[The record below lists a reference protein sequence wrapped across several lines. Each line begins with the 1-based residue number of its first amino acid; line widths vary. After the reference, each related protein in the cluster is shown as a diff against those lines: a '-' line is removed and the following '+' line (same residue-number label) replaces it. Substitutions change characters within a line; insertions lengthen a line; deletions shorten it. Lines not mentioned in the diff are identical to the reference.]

1 MSSVKV
7 SAKTGTKDQISDDKT
22 PDPSVD
28 KESCKGIV
36 DRQFVTARTL
46 TRQEE
51 DAADN
56 CVTGSKHSKLS
67 ILPNHSLNV
76 EGELEGFCFQC
87 HEADSASML
96 PLTKKSF
103 ATMAI
108 YECLP
113 VSDGKTP
120 YLQLVMD
127 IENSTSRLQEVVN
140 DLQGSPLQP
149 LTLDCMPDWE
159 NIQQSVHNI
168 RDQREWVENI
178 PDKIGLYHCF
188 MRTNAQNKREHKV
201 FIVIAG
207 HCINATEELHN
218 LWLDARHTITAK
230 EFMHCAEVSW
240 LRQAT
245 IRHHNRLAA
254 RVARKFNLNVRFMT
268 DISAVGPPIDML
280 LPTTCTIFK
289 DLHQQHNTVYVTND
303 AALFAV
309 SKSGI
314 IFDCWANEGFWVF
327 NGPRDTSSYKIFGTN
342 FKNTNTALAF
352 PCKTVRYNSQ
362 YQTRERNCFVPV
374 EVEKR
379 KHTLC
384 STQDNTQVCIY
395 SKTCRK
401 YMGFMFPHSVFVEDL
416 QKLGFSLNDG
426 ITNLMPIVTYC
437 SDE

>member
-1 MSSVKV
+1 MDTWLHGNSSKLTLTNSLVNVEAAESGIEAHNFGSFEYARIPEGLRVQTCAPNFDTWRRGGALECDVNTIKTISLNHEEPSCPGNQPYSLLNCITSLQFDSSVEHLHWRPP
-7 SAKTGTKDQISDDKT
+7 TQIMHF
-22 PDPSVD
+22 
-28 KESCKGIV
+28 G
-36 DRQFVTARTL
+36 
-46 TRQEE
+46 
-51 DAADN
+51 
-56 CVTGSKHSKLS
+56 
-67 ILPNHSLNV
+67 
-76 EGELEGFCFQC
+76 
-87 HEADSASML
+87 
-96 PLTKKSF
+96 
-103 ATMAI
+103 
-108 YECLP
+108 
-113 VSDGKTP
+113 
-120 YLQLVMD
+120 
-127 IENSTSRLQEVVN
+127 
-140 DLQGSPLQP
+140 
-149 LTLDCMPDWE
+149 
-159 NIQQSVHNI
+159 QQTW
-168 RDQREWVENI
+168 D
-178 PDKIGLYHCF
+178 
-188 MRTNAQNKREHKV
+188 T
-201 FIVIAG
+201 G

-240 LRQAT
+240 LRQST

-280 LPTTCTIFK
+280 LPTTCTIHK
-289 DLHQQHNTVYVTND
+289 DLHLQHNTVYVTND

-309 SKSGI
+309 SKSGV